1 MPENTYFRQADTQ
14 AMMLDILFVFCKLNP
29 DIGYRQGMHEL
40 LAPLLWVVQADA
52 VRNGSSADDFMLCQL
67 CDSRFIEHDTF
78 TLFSI
83 VMQNAKSFYEQA
95 AHPVAVSS
103 HLNKSPATTL
113 ENPIITRVNKIFNDY
128 LPHLDPE
135 LSTHLHSIEII
146 PQVFLMR
153 WIRLLFGRE
162 FAFDDVLQM
171 WDVIFAEDPSLQLVD
186 MICLTMILNLRW
198 QLLDADYNGA
208 LVLLL
213 KYNTPEDGPTPQELT
228 IDAVNLMKD
237 FTRERAQQLIEK
249 YSSRPV
255 DHSTTLPDPDD
266 FALDPASQPST
277 NTNSNLEP
285 KPNTRRIVTPTL
297 PKNVESMLQ
306 DAAKGVYDRGEKW
319 GINKA
324 VRDAVE
330 EVRRGVRDMQ
340 TLQTPQ
346 LPARAP
352 RRHSR
357 TQSRSGVLN
366 KNNNNDILASGASS
380 RQFDTGARLMIVQ
393 QQRRNET
400 LARMLRDA
408 TARLWDIQR
417 EAAEAQGK
425 MAEETVKGLGMVIAR
440 VQFVQVY
447 LEDASIP
454 LAEEEE
460 QDEEKDE
467 KEGNASQVNE
477 ARAAEEDTVA
487 ARSRSSVVEEG
498 WSRGK
503 TDTSKTGMEVPS
515 PSEASSSRANVL
527 GANSGSTS
535 QAAEKPIPGS
545 EAVAE
550 PTQRPAEPPPPSL
563 LGRETNKRIDTT
575 AFPQQPIDSD
585 NNQQTSAKHQ
595 PSRPTL
601 AQSSFSWM
609 LGQEDRSSPSTSSP
623 PSSSPSLPAS
633 SLSPSLLNNFVQ
645 STSRDAARVRNRG
658 FLFGEEVD
666 GGVGMAMG
674 KEGGEKGGGSGGGG
688 EGDWGRAKRG
698 KDRRPIRR
706 TVRADEVE
714 HDDGFDLSTLKQG

>member
-40 LAPLLWVVQADA
+40 LAPLLWIVQADA

-208 LVLLL
+208 LILLL
-213 KYNTPEDGPTPQELT
+213 KYNTPEDSPTPQELT

-249 YSSRPV
+249 YSGRPV

-266 FALDPASQPST
+266 FALDPTSQPST
-277 NTNSNLEP
+277 ITNSNLEP

-297 PKNVESMLQ
+297 PRNVESMLQ

-346 LPARAP
+346 LPPRAP

-357 TQSRSGVLN
+357 TQSRTGVLN
-366 KNNNNDILASGASS
+366 NNNNNDILASGASS

-408 TARLWDIQR
+408 TARLWEFQR
-417 EAAEAQGK
+417 EAAEAHGK
-425 MAEETVKGLGMVIAR
+425 MAEETVKGLGMAIAR

-460 QDEEKDE
+460 EEQEDKEEGAGVGNEPGAEEKSTD
-467 KEGNASQVNE
+467 
-477 ARAAEEDTVA
+477 A
-487 ARSRSSVVEEG
+487 ARSPSTIMGKERSSG
-498 WSRGK
+498 R
-503 TDTSKTGMEVPS
+503 TDPPKTGVDIAS
-515 PSEASSSRANVL
+515 PPDDSDSTAIEQIANSSSKLPATEQP
-527 GANSGSTS
+527 SS
-535 QAAEKPIPGS
+535 GS

-550 PTQRPAEPPPPSL
+550 PTQRPPPRPSSSSSSSSAK
-563 LGRETNKRIDTT
+563 ETQNPSDTT
-575 AFPQQPIDSD
+575 ASPQQLT
-585 NNQQTSAKHQ
+585 NNKQQTPAKHQ

-645 STSRDAARVRNRG
+645 STSRDAARVRSRG

-666 GGVGMAMG
+666 GGVSMGRGM
-674 KEGGEKGGGSGGGG
+674 EGGEKGGGSGGGG
-688 EGDWGRAKRG
+688 GDGSKAKRG
-698 KDRRPIRR
+698 KDRKPIRR